1 MCYHTATPKKENLR
15 KIVDPQVRIF
25 DYPESDFVNGFDKP
39 SLPVMLNSQP
49 DIIQPVIWDFTP
61 PGQKFSFA
69 VLNARCETIFAK
81 KLFADSARHR
91 RCLIFLQGMFEW
103 KPIGHA
109 KAKKKQ
115 PYYIERTDK
124 QPFAVGG
131 IWKDWGDGRI
141 NFSIVT
147 TPANKL
153 FEELRPEVPRM
164 LFVLDKEIWGK
175 WLSADATEGE
185 LMDMMQ
191 PYRDG
196 VFGAVALDA
205 SPLKR

>member
-1 MCYHTATPKKENLR
+1 
-15 KIVDPQVRIF
+15 
-25 DYPESDFVNGFDKP
+25 
-39 SLPVMLNSQP
+39 MLNSQP

-61 PGQKFSFA
+61 PGHKFLYA
-69 VLNARCETIFAK
+69 VLNARSETIFAK

-103 KPIGHA
+103 KQIGT
-109 KAKKKQ
+109 KQKQ
-115 PYYIERTDK
+115 PCYIERTDK

-131 IWKDWGDGRI
+131 IWKDWGDGRT

-147 TPANKL
+147 TPANEL

-164 LFVLDKEIWGK
+164 LFVLDKDIWGK
-175 WLSADATEGE
+175 WLSAEATESE
-185 LMDMMQ
+185 LKEIMQ
-191 PYRDG
+191 PYGDG
-196 VFGAVALDA
+196 VFGAVALDV